1 MFTRCPACRTVF
13 HITAAELRSADGTVI
28 CGACDATFDAL
39 DSLSEIRPVDSE
51 IDEPAPQAE
60 PDELFQEVDEDARDT
75 DEFLEE
81 IESLIG
87 DEDQPESLP
96 AEPEDRFHTG
106 PAPRTPESDSLYD
119 EIPDADSV
127 FRIEDATEEPD
138 APSTAPFVD
147 ADEAQT
153 PADPLTVKPETGIL
167 ADTDQ
172 ETGPVD
178 LGLDDSGPEAHD
190 DGDGVPGFVRE
201 RRPGTLWLRILLP
214 LAAALLLMGTW
225 IHAQRAQLLRVPAG
239 QAVLG
244 PVYAALGIQ
253 VAPDWRPA
261 EFRVVRSEAIANADE
276 PDNLHVAVEFL
287 NGAGFAQP
295 YPVIRIAL
303 HDRFGRR
310 VGTHDFAPAQY
321 LDENAYAARLPAGGR
336 MQASVAVPDPGAR
349 ADGFRVDLCLELD
362 ARGLVCAAEPFR

>member
-39 DSLSEIRPVDSE
+39 DSLSEIRPVDAE
-51 IDEPAPQAE
+51 FDEPPPNVE
-60 PDELFQEVDEDARDT
+60 PHEDSRELDEDAHDT

-87 DEDQPESLP
+87 DEDQQEKLP
-96 AEPEDRFHTG
+96 AGPADRFETG
-106 PAPRTPESDSLYD
+106 PEPRTPESDPLYD
-119 EIPDADSV
+119 EIPDEDSV
-127 FRIEDATEEPD
+127 FRIDDTPEEPEW
-138 APSTAPFVD
+138 PSTAPFVD
-147 ADEAQT
+147 AVEA
-153 PADPLTVKPETGIL
+153 PDSADPMSLKPETAIA
-167 ADTDQ
+167 ADTDRIT
-172 ETGPVD
+172 EPVD
-178 LGLDDSGPEAHD
+178 PGLADDAAEHD

-244 PVYAALGIQ
+244 PVYAALGMQ

-276 PDNLHVAVEFL
+276 PDILHVAVEFL

-321 LDENAYAARLPAGGR
+321 LDANTHDARLAAGDR
-336 MQASVAVPDPGAR
+336 LRASVAVPDPGAR